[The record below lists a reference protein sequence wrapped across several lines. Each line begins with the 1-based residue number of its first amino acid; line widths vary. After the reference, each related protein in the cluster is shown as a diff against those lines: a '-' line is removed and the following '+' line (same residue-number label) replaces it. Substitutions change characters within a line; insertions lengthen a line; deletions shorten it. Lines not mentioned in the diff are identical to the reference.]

1 MLESVF
7 SKVAGLKARCFPL
20 NIAEFLRTS
29 FFIEHLWWLLL
40 IKIGAFIVNIELTHL
55 DNGVL
60 Y

>member
-1 MLESVF
+1 MLKSVF

-29 FFIEHLWWLLL
+29 FYIEHLWWPLL

-55 DNGVL
+55 DK
-60 Y
+60 